1 MEGSIDA
8 SAFGSDPDNEPS
20 SISPKMVYRILRMMA
35 IDRHHIMTLFHEMCG
50 VKLFTFDTVLKEIAE
65 DFDVPLKKLQD
76 VDFAPYGK

>member
-1 MEGSIDA
+1 MEG
-8 SAFGSDPDNEPS
+8 F
-20 SISPKMVYRILRMMA
+20 SISEENWYRTLRMIA